1 MASDKITSKVF
12 HAAVMK
18 TTTKSAGNILLQC
31 TVGKSA
37 LWSYKLC
44 IVSMRNVVS
53 IQ

>member
-1 MASDKITSKVF
+1 MASDKITSNLF

-18 TTTKSAGNILLQC
+18 TTTKSAGNFLLQC

-37 LWSYKLC
+37 LLFYKLC
-44 IVSMRNVVS
+44 IVSVRNVVS